1 MILYFLLGFMT
12 CFSLISAII
21 FILFYR
27 HKNFGKFLYD
37 ETEELKKDNDPFH
50 DI

>member
-1 MILYFLLGFMT
+1 MMLYFLLGFMT
-12 CFSLISAII
+12 CFSLVSTII

-27 HKNFGKFLYD
+27 HKNIEKFIYD
-37 ETEELKKDNDPFH
+37 KADELQKDNDPFH